1 MVKKLFLVLTL
12 AVVAYLASAC
22 GGDGNNTAAGP
33 KPTVTN
39 TPLAQVFRA
48 TIVPETG
55 PPGTEVTITGTGW
68 GPGLPVSITA
78 DNAETNSKPYSEVT
92 SLADG
97 TFTAKFRLEKTP
109 GGAELKQGRLNLIVA
124 GFKGNTTIS
133 FTVEPPRPPRPSGA
147 GG

>member
-1 MVKKLFLVLTL
+1 MVKKLFLVLAL

-22 GGDGNNTAAGP
+22 GGDGNNNSAGP

-48 TIVPETG
+48 SIAPETG
-55 PPGTEVTITGTGW
+55 PPGTEVVVSGVGW

-78 DNAETNSKPYSEVT
+78 DNAEAGSKPYAELQSQ
-92 SLADG
+92 ADG
-97 TFTAKFRLEKTP
+97 TFTVKFRLEKTP

-124 GFKGNTTIS
+124 GFKGNTTIG
-133 FTVEPPRPPRPSGA
+133 FTVEPPRPVRPGGA